1 MQCALDKSG
10 MTNMG
15 SNGKMDKYTVY
26 KHTSPNGKVYIGI
39 TMNDPLKR
47 WNNGNGYVRNKHF
60 YRAIQKYGWQ
70 NFKHE
75 ILHTGLTHKEA
86 CEIEKKLIA
95 SYKSNDKR
103 YGFNITDG
111 GDHFTHSKTSRK
123 LMSENRKGK
132 GQNARSEETRKLMRQ
147 NHKGGAEKKK
157 VLCVETGEVF
167 ESIRAAANY
176 IGKGKCIISACCNN
190 KPHYNTAGGY
200 HWRYV

>member
-1 MQCALDKSG
+1 MNNYK
-10 MTNMG
+10 
-15 SNGKMDKYTVY
+15 VY
-26 KHTSPNGKVYIGI
+26 KHTAPNGKVYIGI
-39 TMNDPLKR
+39 TINDPLKR

-60 YRAIQKYGWQ
+60 HRAIQKYGWQ

-75 ILHTGLTHKEA
+75 ILYTGLTHKEA

-111 GDHFTHSKTSRK
+111 GDHFTHSETSRK

-132 GQNARSEETRKLMRQ
+132 GRNARSEETRKLMSQ

-167 ESIRAAANY
+167 ESIRAAAKH

-190 KPHYNTAGGY
+190 KPHYKTAGGY
-200 HWRYV
+200 HWRFI